1 MIENT
6 SKTKSLFFD
15 SFNKIIKSLVK
26 LTKETS
32 YQNHIRNERG
42 TSLLTPGTL
51 KRNYEQI
58 YAHM

>member
-1 MIENT
+1 MIENI

-15 SFNKIIKSLVK
+15 NFNKIIKSLVK

-42 TSLLTPGTL
+42 ASLLTPGTL